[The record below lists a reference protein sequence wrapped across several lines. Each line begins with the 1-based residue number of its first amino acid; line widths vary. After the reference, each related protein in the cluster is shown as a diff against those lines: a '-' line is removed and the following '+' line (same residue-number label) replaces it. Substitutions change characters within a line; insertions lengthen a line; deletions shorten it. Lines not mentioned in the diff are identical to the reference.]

1 MEKRGFWNAVFT
13 LVGVTV
19 GAGIFALPFVVAKAG
34 FLTGVLVLLVV
45 GLLMLLVSL
54 YLGEV
59 ILRTKGKHQLSGLAE
74 VYFGKWGKRVMLFIL
89 IFSVYGAL
97 FGYTLGGGELL
108 GALFGFKPELGSW
121 IFFIVLALV
130 LLFDLAV
137 FARFEGFF
145 TPLKILGAI
154 VLSVALLP
162 FARFENLVLFS
173 WRSLLVPYGV
183 VLFSYLGVS
192 VLPEMSFEL
201 SERGKLKKAIIYG
214 VLISGGVYVLYVA
227 AMVGVFGLEQEEV
240 SVLALGRVSPFFFM
254 LGAVFGLLALS
265 TAFVALGFA
274 LKENFALDFKRSE
287 GVSWVYVMI
296 VPAFLL
302 AMHVGGFVKVL
313 NVTGVVGGG
322 LLLVMIL
329 MMHGVAQKSG
339 KRVPEFVMNKNKL
352 LKFGIGVLIVLG
364 MVYELFL

>member
-130 LLFDLAV
+130 LLFDLA
-137 FARFEGFF
+137 
-145 TPLKILGAI
+145 
-154 VLSVALLP
+154 P

-201 SERGKLKKAIIYG
+201 SERGKLKKAIIYC

-227 AMVGVFGLEQEEV
+227 AMAGVFGLEQEEV